1 MNCREARTDI
11 PLWLGHDLD
20 DASRCEVL
28 RRHVATCPDCRKYC
42 KKVQSALSM
51 LEQADSE
58 STYISSDSL
67 WPQLSER
74 LETSKSSR
82 SKNVSEKWLPAI
94 AMTAACSLLLVVI
107 WGNDQSSM
115 RSGSS
120 PVPQGMLRPA
130 NALDRLRADAAASSD
145 SSSDLGPMA
154 PAWQQRHRSSEDGSE
169 TSYKAPDLNRPFLR
183 RPLHSKA
190 TGL

>member
-20 DASRCEVL
+20 DAARCEVL

-42 KKVQSALSM
+42 KKVQSAM
-51 LEQADSE
+51 AVLEQADAE
-58 STYISSDSL
+58 STYISSDSM

-74 LETSKSSR
+74 LEASKASR
-82 SKNVSEKWLPAI
+82 SQKTSERWLPVV
-94 AMTAACSLLLVVI
+94 AMSAACSLLLLVV
-107 WGNDQSSM
+107 WGGDRPSM
-115 RSGSS
+115 TRGGA

-130 NALDRLRADAAASSD
+130 NALSRLHADASASST
-145 SSSDLGPMA
+145 SDLGPMA
-154 PAWQQRHRSSEDGSE
+154 PAWQQQRNQSADEPE

-183 RPLHSKA
+183 RPLQGQ
-190 TGL
+190 TDGL